1 MRLKGQART
10 WLAAAATA
18 AALFVSPT
26 PTASANANPN
36 PNAQAPQAGRYL
48 NLHQCVYMPASGVDY
63 FTTVVPSRDGRFT
76 TGTNTSD
83 TANTSS
89 SCGAGDGNFEPSHP
103 WAGVQSLDLGA
114 GRYLNLHQCVYYSD
128 AQHDHIT
135 TVANVGASEFAAH
148 SNVSNTP
155 DTTPHCGP
163 GQDQYHL
170 VPLLSDVKV
179 LDLTAGRYVNLQQ
192 CVYYYGQSPF
202 NDHFTTVVPTTRD
215 GRFAT
220 GTKVSN
226 TADTTPTCGTGDG
239 NFTLIPLLS
248 GTKALSRT

>member
-1 MRLKGQART
+1 MHLKRQVRT

-18 AALFVSPT
+18 AALFASPT
-26 PTASANANPN
+26 PTASANA
-36 PNAQAPQAGRYL
+36 NAQAPQAGRYL
-48 NLHQCVYMPASGVDY
+48 NLHQCVYMPASGIDY

-89 SCGAGDGNFEPSHP
+89 SCGAGDGNFEPLQP
-103 WAGVQSLDLGA
+103 WAGVQSLNLSA
-114 GRYLNLHQCVYYSD
+114 GRYLNLH
-128 AQHDHIT
+128 
-135 TVANVGASEFAAH
+135 
-148 SNVSNTP
+148 
-155 DTTPHCGP
+155 
-163 GQDQYHL
+163 
-170 VPLLSDVKV
+170 
-179 LDLTAGRYVNLQQ
+179 Q

-202 NDHFTTVVPTTRD
+202 NDHFTTVVPTTSD
-215 GRFAT
+215 GRFTT

-239 NFTLIPLLS
+239 NFTLTPLLS